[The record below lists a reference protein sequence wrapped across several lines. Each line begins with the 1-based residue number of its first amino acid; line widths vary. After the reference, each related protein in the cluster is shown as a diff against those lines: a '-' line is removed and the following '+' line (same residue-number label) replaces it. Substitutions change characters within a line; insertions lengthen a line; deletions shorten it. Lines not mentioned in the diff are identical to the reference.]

1 MALTWE
7 CSHCGRKEP
16 EDGVG
21 IDVVCHHCG
30 KPLCSNDRIALH
42 DEVFESRSETR
53 AVAVAFHCKECKKL
67 FHPYSISL
75 R

>member
-7 CSHCGRKEP
+7 CSHCGKKEP
-16 EDGVG
+16 EDGVV

-30 KPLCSNDRIALH
+30 RPLCSADRIAIH
-42 DEVFESRSETR
+42 DEVFDYQSQPR
-53 AVAVAFHCKECKKL
+53 AVMAFHCEQCKRR